1 MRGRVCNQGNIMKKT
16 ILASLIGLAFA
27 PSSFATENI
36 NLDDVV
42 VTASRIGQSR
52 ESVIADV
59 TVINREE
66 IERAGQSTFIELLQT
81 QPGVE
86 IASNGGAGKTSSVFL
101 RGTNPSQVV
110 VLIDGLRVS
119 SATSGYTT
127 FENIP
132 LAQIEKIE
140 ILRGPAT
147 SLYGQDA
154 IGGVIQIF
162 TKKGGGKPQFYA
174 GIGYGSYNTKTADA
188 GISGAIND
196 TKFALS
202 VSSSDTDSF
211 SALRT
216 NFNIDKD
223 KDGYRNLAVT
233 GSVSHKIAEG
243 HEIGI
248 QLFSSEGHS
257 NYDSGV
263 NTFNNYVDLS
273 QLSFGLLSKN
283 QLTSNWKSTIR
294 IGEGIDDQ
302 FNKFDVGSSGKF
314 KTKQN
319 QFSWQN
325 DIGMPIGTLT
335 LLYDRLEQ
343 KVVSDTPYEKT
354 KRNTDGF
361 LIGYL
366 ADIDNHSIQ
375 TTLRTDHSTQF
386 GTNTTGGIGYGY
398 KINPN
403 WRVTGSYGKAFRAP
417 TFNDLYYAYTYGGVT
432 YPFNNP
438 NLKAEKS
445 ENFEGSLR
453 YQDETKDASV
463 TIYQNTIDDFITLNQ
478 SYLPIN
484 VNAKIKGI
492 TFAASRHWNDWILKG
507 SIDVESPKNQETN
520 NTLARRARNHAS
532 INLGKSWGD
541 WYFSTEVLGSSKRYN
556 DADNQKQ
563 LSGYSLVNVTADYK
577 INREWSV
584 QGRINNLLDKDYS
597 LAYGSTAADG
607 NFGTPS
613 FSVPYNTSG
622 SNLFVSIR
630 YAPNK

>member
-1 MRGRVCNQGNIMKKT
+1 MKKST
-16 ILASLIGLAFA
+16 IASLVALAFS
-27 PSSFATENI
+27 PSAYAAETTI
-36 NLDDVV
+36 QTDDVV
-42 VTASRIGQSR
+42 VTASRVAQPR

-101 RGTNPSQVV
+101 RGTNPGQVV

-119 SATSGYTT
+119 SATSGTTT

-162 TKKGGGKPQFYA
+162 TKKGEGKPQFYA
-174 GIGYGSYNTKTADA
+174 GIGYGSYNTRTADA
-188 GISGAIND
+188 GINGAISD

-202 VSSSDTDSF
+202 VSSSSTDGF
-211 SALRT
+211 SALDT
-216 NFNIDKD
+216 KFNIDKD
-223 KDGYRNLAVT
+223 KDDYRNLAVT
-233 GSVSHKIAEG
+233 GSLSHQIAEG
-243 HEIGI
+243 HEVGI
-248 QLFSSEGHS
+248 QLFNSEGHS

-263 NTFNNYVDLS
+263 NTFKNYVDLS
-273 QLSFGLLSKN
+273 QLSFGLFTKN
-283 QLTSNWKSTIR
+283 QLTSNWKSTVR
-294 IGEGIDDQ
+294 IGEGIDNQ
-302 FNKFDVGSSGKF
+302 LNKFDVGSSGKF
-314 KTKQN
+314 KTKQK

-325 DIGMPIGTLT
+325 DIGLPIGTLT

-343 KVVSDTPYEKT
+343 RVVSDTPYEKT

-361 LIGYL
+361 LVGYL

-375 TTLRTDHSTQF
+375 TTLRTDHSAQF

-417 TFNDLYYAYTYGGVT
+417 TFNDLYFAFDVGGGIIF
-432 YPFNNP
+432 PFNNP

-453 YQDETKDASV
+453 YQDEAKDASV
-463 TIYQNTIDDFITLNQ
+463 TIYQNNIDDFITLDQ
-478 SYLPIN
+478 SFLPTNID
-484 VNAKIKGI
+484 AKIKGV
-492 TFAASRHWNDWILKG
+492 TFAAGQRWDSWQLKG
-507 SIDVESPKNQETN
+507 SIDVQSPRNQEDHN
-520 NTLARRARNHAS
+520 LLVRRANQHAS
-532 INLGKSWGD
+532 LNLSKSWSN
-541 WYFSTEVLGSSKRYN
+541 WRISTEVIASSNRYN
-556 DADNQKQ
+556 DANNQTR
-563 LSGYSLVNVTADYK
+563 LAGYSLVNLIADYRVNSDWN
-577 INREWSV
+577 I
-584 QGRINNLLDKDYS
+584 QGRVNNLFDKDYA
-597 LAYGSTAADG
+597 LAYGSTAIDG

-622 SNLFVSIR
+622 SNLFVSVR
-630 YAPNK
+630 YSPSK

>member
-1 MRGRVCNQGNIMKKT
+1 MKKST
-16 ILASLIGLAFA
+16 IASLVALAFS
-27 PSSFATENI
+27 PSVFATETAI
-36 NLDDVV
+36 QTDDVV
-42 VTASRIGQSR
+42 VTASRVAQAR

-59 TVINREE
+59 TVITREE

-86 IASNGGAGKTSSVFL
+86 IASTGGAGKTSSVFL
-101 RGTNPSQVV
+101 RGTNPGQVV

-119 SATSGYTT
+119 SATSGTTT

-162 TKKGGGKPQFYA
+162 TKKGEGKPQFYA
-174 GIGYGSYNTKTADA
+174 GIGYGSYNTRTADA
-188 GISGAIND
+188 GINGAIND

-202 VSSSDTDSF
+202 VSSSNTDGF

-216 NFNIDKD
+216 SFNIDKD
-223 KDGYRNLAVT
+223 RDDYRNLAVT
-233 GSVSHKIAEG
+233 GSVSHQIAEG

-248 QLFSSEGHS
+248 QLFNSEGHS
-257 NYDSGV
+257 NYDGGV
-263 NTFNNYVDLS
+263 NTFRNYVDLS
-273 QLSFGLLSKN
+273 QLSFGLFSKN
-283 QLTSNWKSTIR
+283 QLTSNWKSTVR
-294 IGEGIDDQ
+294 IGEGVDDQ
-302 FNKFDVGSSGKF
+302 FNQYDAGFSGKF
-314 KTKQN
+314 KTKQK

-325 DIGMPIGTLT
+325 DIALPIGTLT

-361 LIGYL
+361 LVGYL
-366 ADIDNHSIQ
+366 ADIGDHSIQ
-375 TTLRTDHSTQF
+375 TTLRTDHSAQF

-403 WRVTGSYGKAFRAP
+403 WRITGSYGKAFRAP
-417 TFNDLYYAYTYGGVT
+417 TFNDLYYAYTYSGVI
-432 YPFNNP
+432 YPSNNP

-453 YQDETKDASV
+453 YQDEQKDASV
-463 TIYQNTIDDFITLNQ
+463 TIYQNKINDFITLNQ
-478 SYLPIN
+478 SYIPTN
-484 VNAKIKGI
+484 VNAKIEGV
-492 TFAASRHWNDWILKG
+492 TFAASQRWDSLQLKG
-507 SIDVESPKNQETN
+507 SIDVQSPRNQEDHN
-520 NTLARRARNHAS
+520 LLVRRANQHAS
-532 INLGKSWGD
+532 LNLSKSWSS
-541 WYFSTEVLGSSKRYN
+541 WRFSTEVIASSERYN
-556 DADNQKQ
+556 DANNQTR
-563 LSGYSLVNVTADYK
+563 LAGYSLVNLIADYK
-577 INREWSV
+577 INSDLSI
-584 QGRINNLLDKDYS
+584 QGRVNNLFDKDYA
-597 LAYGSTAADG
+597 LAYGSTAVDG

-613 FSVPYNTSG
+613 FSVPYNTPG
-622 SNLFVSIR
+622 SNLFVSVR
-630 YAPNK
+630 YSPSK

>member
-1 MRGRVCNQGNIMKKT
+1 MKKST
-16 ILASLIGLAFA
+16 IASLVALAFS
-27 PSSFATENI
+27 PSVFATETAI
-36 NLDDVV
+36 QTDDVV
-42 VTASRIGQSR
+42 VTASRVAQAR

-59 TVINREE
+59 TVITREE

-86 IASNGGAGKTSSVFL
+86 IASTGGAGKTSSVFL
-101 RGTNPSQVV
+101 RGTNPGQVV

-119 SATSGYTT
+119 SATSGTTT

-162 TKKGGGKPQFYA
+162 TKKGEGKPQFYA
-174 GIGYGSYNTKTADA
+174 GIGYGSYNTRTADA
-188 GISGAIND
+188 GINGAIND

-202 VSSSDTDSF
+202 VSSSNTDGF

-216 NFNIDKD
+216 SFNIDKD
-223 KDGYRNLAVT
+223 RDDYRNLAVT
-233 GSVSHKIAEG
+233 GSVSHQIAEG

-248 QLFSSEGHS
+248 QLFNSEGHS
-257 NYDSGV
+257 NYDGGV
-263 NTFNNYVDLS
+263 NTFRNYVDLS
-273 QLSFGLLSKN
+273 QLSFGLFSKN
-283 QLTSNWKSTIR
+283 QLTSNWKSTVR
-294 IGEGIDDQ
+294 IGEGVDDQ
-302 FNKFDVGSSGKF
+302 FNQYDAGFSGKF
-314 KTKQN
+314 KTKQK

-325 DIGMPIGTLT
+325 DIALPIGTLT

-361 LIGYL
+361 LVGYL
-366 ADIDNHSIQ
+366 ADIGDHSIQ
-375 TTLRTDHSTQF
+375 TTLRTDHSAQF

-403 WRVTGSYGKAFRAP
+403 WRITGSYGKAFRAP
-417 TFNDLYYAYTYGGVT
+417 TFNDLYYAYTYSGVI
-432 YPFNNP
+432 YPSNNP

-453 YQDETKDASV
+453 YQDEQKDASV
-463 TIYQNTIDDFITLNQ
+463 TIYQNKINDFITLNQ
-478 SYLPIN
+478 SYIPTN
-484 VNAKIKGI
+484 VNAKIEGV
-492 TFAASRHWNDWILKG
+492 TFAASQRWDSLQLKG
-507 SIDVESPKNQETN
+507 SIDVQSPRNQEDHN
-520 NTLARRARNHAS
+520 LLVRRANQHAS
-532 INLGKSWGD
+532 LNLSKSWSS
-541 WYFSTEVLGSSKRYN
+541 WRFSTEIIASSERYN
-556 DADNQKQ
+556 DANNQTR
-563 LSGYSLVNVTADYK
+563 LAGYSLVNLIADYK
-577 INREWSV
+577 INSDLSI
-584 QGRINNLLDKDYS
+584 QGRVNNLFDKDYA
-597 LAYGSTAADG
+597 LAYGSTAVDG

-613 FSVPYNTSG
+613 FSVPYNTPG
-622 SNLFVSIR
+622 SNLFVSVR
-630 YAPNK
+630 YSPSK

>member
-1 MRGRVCNQGNIMKKT
+1 MKKST
-16 ILASLIGLAFA
+16 IASLIGLAFTSPFLQQTA
-27 PSSFATENI
+27 FAAEQI
-36 NLDDVV
+36 NLDEVV
-42 VTASRIGQSR
+42 VTASRVAQPK

-59 TVINREE
+59 TVIDREE

-86 IASNGGAGKTSSVFL
+86 ISSSGGAGKASSVFL
-101 RGTNPSQVV
+101 RGTNPGQVV

-119 SATSGYTT
+119 SATSGTTT

-162 TKKGGGKPQFYA
+162 TKKGEGKPQFYA
-174 GIGYGSYNTKTADA
+174 GVGYGSYNTRTADA
-188 GISGAIND
+188 GISGAVSD
-196 TKFALS
+196 TKFSLA
-202 VSSSDTDSF
+202 VSSSNTDGF

-223 KDGYRNLAVT
+223 NDGYRNLAVT
-233 GSVSHKIAEG
+233 GSVSHQIAEG
-243 HEIGI
+243 HEIGL
-248 QLFSSEGHS
+248 QLFSSKGHS

-263 NTFNNYVDLS
+263 NTFNNHVDLS
-273 QLSFGLLSKN
+273 QLSYGLFSKN
-283 QLTSNWKSTIR
+283 QLTSNWKSTLR

-302 FNKFDVGSSGKF
+302 FNQFDVDSSGKF
-314 KTKQN
+314 KTKQK

-325 DIGMPIGTLT
+325 DIGLPVGTLT

-361 LIGYL
+361 LAAYL
-366 ADIDNHSIQ
+366 ADIGNHGIQ
-375 TTLRTDHSTQF
+375 ATLRTDHSAQF
-386 GTNTTGGIGYGY
+386 GSNTTGGVGYGY

-417 TFNDLYYAYTYGGVT
+417 TFNDLYYAYEYSGTI

-445 ENFEGSLR
+445 ENFEGSIR
-453 YQDETKDASV
+453 YQNTSQEASA
-463 TIYQNTIDDFITLNQ
+463 TIYQNKINDFIALDQNW
-478 SYLPIN
+478 LPIN
-484 VNAKIKGI
+484 VDAKIQGL
-492 TFAASRHWNDWILKG
+492 TLAASQHWDNWALKG
-507 SIDVESPKNQETN
+507 SVDVQSPRNEDN
-520 NTLARRARNHAS
+520 HNLLVRRANRHAS
-532 INLGKSWGD
+532 LNLGKSWGD
-541 WYFSTEVLGSSKRYN
+541 WRFSTEVIASSARYN
-556 DADNQKQ
+556 DADNQTR
-563 LSGYSLVNVTADYK
+563 LAGYGLVNLTADYK
-577 INREWSV
+577 INSDWSV
-584 QGRINNLLDKDYS
+584 QGRINNLLNKDYA
-597 LAYGSTAADG
+597 LAYGSSAVDDG
-607 NFGTPS
+607 WSTPS
-613 FSVPYNTSG
+613 LKVPYNTPG
-622 SNLFVSIR
+622 SNLFVSVR
-630 YAPNK
+630 WAPK

>member
-1 MRGRVCNQGNIMKKT
+1 MKKST
-16 ILASLIGLAFA
+16 IASLVALAFS
-27 PSSFATENI
+27 PSVFATETAI
-36 NLDDVV
+36 QTDDVV
-42 VTASRIGQSR
+42 VTASRVAQAR

-59 TVINREE
+59 TVITREE

-86 IASNGGAGKTSSVFL
+86 IASTGGAGKTSSVFL
-101 RGTNPSQVV
+101 RGTNPGQVV

-119 SATSGYTT
+119 SATSGTTT

-162 TKKGGGKPQFYA
+162 TKKGEGKPQFYA
-174 GIGYGSYNTKTADA
+174 GIGYGSYNTRTADA
-188 GISGAIND
+188 GINGAIND

-202 VSSSDTDSF
+202 VSSSNTDGF

-216 NFNIDKD
+216 SFNIDKD
-223 KDGYRNLAVT
+223 RDDYRNLAVT
-233 GSVSHKIAEG
+233 GSVSHQIAEG

-248 QLFSSEGHS
+248 QLFNSEGHS
-257 NYDSGV
+257 NYDGGV
-263 NTFNNYVDLS
+263 NTFRNYVDLS
-273 QLSFGLLSKN
+273 QLSFGLFSKN
-283 QLTSNWKSTIR
+283 QLTSNWKSTVR
-294 IGEGIDDQ
+294 IGEGVDDQ
-302 FNKFDVGSSGKF
+302 FNQYDAGFSGKF
-314 KTKQN
+314 KTKQK

-325 DIGMPIGTLT
+325 DIALPIGTLT

-361 LIGYL
+361 LVGYL
-366 ADIDNHSIQ
+366 ADIGDHSIQ
-375 TTLRTDHSTQF
+375 TTLRTDHSAQF

-403 WRVTGSYGKAFRAP
+403 WRITGSYGKAFRAP
-417 TFNDLYYAYTYGGVT
+417 TFNDLYYAYTYSGVI
-432 YPFNNP
+432 YPSNNP

-453 YQDETKDASV
+453 YQDEQKDASV
-463 TIYQNTIDDFITLNQ
+463 TIYQNKINDFITLNQ
-478 SYLPIN
+478 SYIPTN
-484 VNAKIKGI
+484 VNAKIEGV
-492 TFAASRHWNDWILKG
+492 TFAASQRWDNLQLKG
-507 SIDVESPKNQETN
+507 SIDVQSPRNQEDHN
-520 NTLARRARNHAS
+520 LLVRRANQHAS
-532 INLGKSWGD
+532 LNLSKSWSS
-541 WYFSTEVLGSSKRYN
+541 WRFSTEIIASSERYN
-556 DADNQKQ
+556 DANNQTR
-563 LSGYSLVNVTADYK
+563 LAGYSLVNLIADYK
-577 INREWSV
+577 INSDLSI
-584 QGRINNLLDKDYS
+584 QGRVNNLFDKDYA
-597 LAYGSTAADG
+597 LAYGSTAVDG

-613 FSVPYNTSG
+613 FSVPYNTPA
-622 SNLFVSIR
+622 SNLFVSVR
-630 YAPNK
+630 YSPSK

>member
-1 MRGRVCNQGNIMKKT
+1 MNKKL
-16 ILASLIGLAFA
+16 IVSLVGLAFTSPFLQQTA
-27 PSSFATENI
+27 FAAEQV
-36 NLDDVV
+36 NLDEVV
-42 VTASRIGQSR
+42 VTASRVAQPK

-59 TVINREE
+59 TVIDRQE

-101 RGTNPSQVV
+101 RGTNPGQVV

-119 SATSGYTT
+119 SATSGTTT

-162 TKKGGGKPQFYA
+162 TKKGEGKPQFYA
-174 GIGYGSYNTKTADA
+174 GVGYGSYNTRTADA
-188 GISGAIND
+188 GISGAVSD
-196 TKFALS
+196 TKFSLA
-202 VSSSDTDSF
+202 VSSSNTDGF

-233 GSVSHKIAEG
+233 GSVSHQIAEG

-273 QLSFGLLSKN
+273 QLSFGLFSKN
-283 QLTSNWKSTIR
+283 QLTSNWKSTLR

-302 FNKFDVGSSGKF
+302 FNQFDVGFSGKF
-314 KTKQN
+314 KTKQK

-325 DIGMPIGTLT
+325 DISLPVGTLT

-361 LIGYL
+361 LAAYL
-366 ADIDNHSIQ
+366 ADMGNHSIQ
-375 TTLRTDHSTQF
+375 TTLRTDHSAQF

-417 TFNDLYYAYTYGGVT
+417 TFNDLYFAFDIGGGVIFP
-432 YPFNNP
+432 YNNP

-445 ENFEGSLR
+445 DNFEASLR
-453 YQDETKDASV
+453 YQDESKDASV
-463 TIYQNTIDDFITLNQ
+463 TVYQNKIDNFITLDQ
-478 SYLPIN
+478 SFLPVN
-484 VNAKIKGI
+484 VDAKIEGV
-492 TFAASRHWNDWILKG
+492 TFAASQLWDDWLLKG
-507 SIDVESPKNQETN
+507 SLDVQSPRNQESHN
-520 NTLARRARNHAS
+520 LLVRRANQHAS
-532 INLGKSWGD
+532 ASLSKSWNN
-541 WYFSTEVLGSSKRYN
+541 WHFSTEVIATSERYN
-556 DADNQKQ
+556 DANNKTR
-563 LSGYSLVNVTADYK
+563 LAGYGLVNLVADYK
-577 INREWSV
+577 INSDWSV
-584 QGRINNLLDKDYS
+584 QGRINNLLDKDYA
-597 LAYGSTAADG
+597 LAYGSAAIDG

-613 FSVPYNTSG
+613 FSVPYNTPG
-622 SNLFVSIR
+622 SNLFVSVR
-630 YAPNK
+630 YSPSK